1 MKNIA
6 VLGARGLIGTEL
18 IKILEQRSY
27 SADRIFLYTS
37 DEKNIERKD
46 IGGVPVEWTAD
57 YKSCIGKVEVVFC
70 CLDRVQA
77 RAIVPKFKKK
87 ALVIDCSGAF
97 SFDPGARHVI
107 PEINAHMA
115 KMKKGVIAN
124 PNHLT
129 ILLLVTLYPLHK
141 QYGLKRLHVTACA
154 PISGFG
160 EDALDELRYEYEY
173 LAMGLPSEKSDHSIF
188 PYSIAGNLIPQVG
201 DFTQDGYTEEEMIMA
216 DEVRNILENDDIA
229 VSSTCMWV
237 PVSRG
242 TCMTVHADFENEISV
257 GGVKDTL
264 ADAQGVKVLTHDD
277 EYPMP
282 ANVLNQDEVFVGRI
296 RKDQAFENGLAMWVA
311 ADNLRKG
318 SALNAVQI
326 AELPQ

>member
-6 VLGARGLIGTEL
+6 VLGARGLIGAEL
-18 IKILEQRSY
+18 IKILKQRSY
-27 SADRIFLYTS
+27 PADKVFLYTS
-37 DEKNIERKD
+37 DENYVEKKD
-46 IGGVPVEWTAD
+46 IGGIPIEWTTD
-57 YKSCIGKVEVVFC
+57 YKSCIGKVDVVFC
-70 CLDRVQA
+70 CLDKVRA

-97 SFDPGARHVI
+97 SFDPNALHVI
-107 PEINAHMA
+107 PEINAHMV
-115 KMKKGVIAN
+115 KMRKGIIAN
-124 PNHLT
+124 PNHMT
-129 ILLLVTLYPLHK
+129 ILLLISIHSLHK
-141 QYGLKRLHVTACA
+141 EYGLKRLHVTACA

-173 LAMGLPSEKSDHSIF
+173 LAMGLPSEKSDDSIF
-188 PYSIAGNLIPQVG
+188 PYNIAGNLIPQVG
-201 DFTQDGYTEEEMIMA
+201 DFTQEGYTEEETVMA
-216 DEVRNILENDDIA
+216 DEVRTILESDDIA
-229 VSSTCMWV
+229 ISSTCMWV

-242 TCMTVHADFENEISV
+242 TCMAVQVGFEKEISTV
-257 GGVKDTL
+257 EAKETL
-264 ADAQGVKVLTHDD
+264 ADAQGLKVLARDD

-282 ANVLNQDEVFVGRI
+282 ENVLDQDEVFVGRL
-296 RKDQAFENGLAMWVA
+296 RQDQAFENGLAMWVA